1 MNGRTLI
8 RLLLPALAVTLAA
21 AACTKDLSHSGLDP
35 ESPVASEEPIEFAV
49 GGGTKGQAPITSL
62 AALAEQDFSV
72 SAWYSPQGETFDVP
86 GGTAVKYITNHRFG
100 YVTSDLAGE
109 TTFPNPWQGVA
120 PHASAGM
127 VNPNPVY
134 WPLDG
139 TLTFFSYAPYRAD
152 AALETLPVPDTRD
165 IVLEPAVT
173 DAGILSRLPGYL
185 IGSPLIRVTPAA
197 SVADQ
202 VDFLCAPPALDRTSA
217 GGSLPLDFS
226 RHRMTRVEFGFN
238 EVGFTYPTG
247 SVPEGDEVA
256 VRVTS
261 ISLKNVIGSRFF
273 YFKESVPYQTDCGWS
288 DDVSPAAPT
297 TVGADFPLATY
308 QISADARELKSIAY
322 YNANQVNVPE
332 RNVSNDNHT
341 WLHTGRGLLFL
352 LPQTLPADAKLE
364 VRYSLVEQHGLP
376 VVSEIV
382 TCSLPTFSLAAW
394 PEGKVVRYKLTLD
407 IPARG
412 VSNIVAQVYD
422 WDDSGNSH
430 NEELMPH
437 D

>member
-1 MNGRTLI
+1 MTSPRAYILM
-8 RLLLPALAVTLAA
+8 LLLAA
-21 AACTKDLSHSGLDP
+21 TACTKVP
-35 ESPVASEEPIEFAV
+35 EVGGGGAPVPSDEPIGFAV
-49 GGGTKGQAPITSL
+49 SGEGTKGQAPITTL
-62 AALAEQDFSV
+62 AALARQDFSV
-72 SAWYSPQGETFDVP
+72 SAWYSPAGKKFTDLQGIGYFS
-86 GGTAVKYITNHRFG
+86 NHRFG
-100 YVTSDLAGE
+100 YVTDDLAGE
-109 TTFPNPWQGVA
+109 TTFPNAWRGVA
-120 PHASAGM
+120 AHGTTGAVSA
-127 VNPNPVY
+127 NPVY

-139 TLTFFSYAPYRAD
+139 SLSFVCYAPYQDGSAS
-152 AALETLPVPDTRD
+152 

-173 DAGILSRLPGYL
+173 DAGIAARLPDYL
-185 IGSPLIRVTPAA
+185 PGSPLIRVTPAA
-197 SVADQ
+197 SAADQ

-217 GGSLPLDFS
+217 DGSLPLDFS
-226 RHRMTRVEFGFN
+226 QHRMTRVEFGFN

-273 YFKESVPYQTDCGWS
+273 YFKESVPYQVDCAWS

-308 QISADARELKSIAY
+308 QITADARELKSIAY

-332 RNVSNDNHT
+332 RNVSNDNYT

-382 TCSLPTFSLAAW
+382 TCSLPTVSLAAW